1 RALVESRLR
10 REGGRVVIE
19 SKLVDPASGRVI
31 ATASGPP
38 EQVGS
43 ALATALRPA
52 ISQAPHDGHPVD
64 DGGGSS
70 SPYSTRW
77 WFWTIV
83 GVAVAGGA
91 VAAFTLSSGDH
102 VGVVF
107 HR

>member
-1 RALVESRLR
+1 LVESRLR
-10 REGGRVVIE
+10 RDGGRLVLD
-19 SKLVDPASGRVI
+19 SKLVEPTSGRVI
-31 ATASGPP
+31 ASASGPP

-52 ISQAPHDGHPVD
+52 VSTAPHDTHRD
-64 DGGGSS
+64 DGGGTS
-70 SPYSTRW
+70 SPFYARW
-77 WFWTIV
+77 WFWTLI

-91 VAAFTLSSGDH
+91 AAVFALSSGDH